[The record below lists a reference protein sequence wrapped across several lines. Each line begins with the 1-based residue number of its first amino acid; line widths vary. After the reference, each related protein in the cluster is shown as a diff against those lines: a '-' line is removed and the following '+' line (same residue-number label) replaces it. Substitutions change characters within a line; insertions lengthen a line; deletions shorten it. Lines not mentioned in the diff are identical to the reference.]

1 MDIFIKEV
9 EVMLNE
15 NMPNKK
21 TDIVKQAQDIIDSF
35 VWTEYKSHRKKQF
48 EIKDIVL
55 WIAAGIA
62 LTLTLFIYFF
72 IR

>member
-1 MDIFIKEV
+1 
-9 EVMLNE
+9 MLNE

-35 VWTEYKSHRKKQF
+35 VWTEYKSHRKKQL

-62 LTLTLFIYFF
+62 LALTLFIYFF